1 MDLTSIGKN
10 LRKIR
15 TEKRM
20 MQETLA
26 EKANLSSNYI
36 GMIERGEK
44 IPSLVSLIR
53 LANALDVTADMLLC
67 DVLTASYEVKN
78 SVFSGDDFS
87 ITHSIIHKGHH
98 LKLLTVAIDG
108 DLGVIDG
115 KSPQIRHIVGS
126 K

>member
-10 LRKIR
+10 LRKFR

-44 IPSLVSLIR
+44 IPSLASLIR
-53 LANALDVTADMLLC
+53 LANALDVTAICSFVMYYPLLMRSSHPFS
-67 DVLTASYEVKN
+67 LNASPLYRKRNKIE
-78 SVFSGDDFS
+78 FM
-87 ITHSIIHKGHH
+87 
-98 LKLLTVAIDG
+98 
-108 DLGVIDG
+108 
-115 KSPQIRHIVGS
+115 P
-126 K
+126 